1 MTLQP
6 KMASLETMSEEVSA
20 YKEKISPHLDELLRD
35 VTEELS
41 AEEITSVVASIKNTF
56 EGNFE
61 VQKEHDLYS
70 CLQLFT
76 RQGFLSD
83 QNLTLLERFVACKSS
98 KKEDI
103 KQRIEKFKLSRQVEV
118 TPRQE
123 LKGREADLQA
133 IMAKLAGE
141 PAIVNLYGSGGLGKT
156 TLAKEICLKWPGKSV
171 AVNLRGVTEMKD
183 VYFQVMLA
191 LDPQQTIIRYEE
203 NPVVEQ
209 LRKLMNESQSD
220 VLLLLDNA
228 DQLSGS
234 DHVKNLP
241 NTMLMGF
248 LKRVVDHMA
257 IEEKSRLKVLLT
269 SRTRFHGMSQ
279 DEQVQYHE
287 LKALEKGSSKEI
299 LQSAIGFSAEIPQM
313 EKLVELSKG
322 KPVVLQVIA
331 PILRQRIETAEK
343 LLVTIEQEVAMLES
357 QEKAIPSA
365 EHDIQESKAGDS
377 LSEEIDKEQLLC
389 FRKMFFLLPSD
400 TFRNSAVALSL
411 FCRPFSEEAA
421 ASILA
426 SDPSEAVILLEGLR
440 SRNVLS
446 VDPERTEVLYEF
458 HPLMRSFLESVG
470 NGPLFKQVY
479 AKAKD
484 RFCKLY
490 MTKMEGIAAMLDKDY
505 VSAFQQFDHDK
516 LNFQLAFDISFKSD
530 YLHVAREFRE
540 KIMVCY
546 LVEAMIDDNRQ
557 IRKIFK
563 SWAEGAEEDGKE
575 GKNTKLI
582 LPLEVVAASFCS
594 FHISFFVKER

>member
-6 KMASLETMSEEVSA
+6 KMASLETMGEEVSA
-20 YKEKISPHLDELLRD
+20 DKEKISPHLDELLRD

-41 AEEITSVVASIKNTF
+41 AEEITSVVASTKNTF

-103 KQRIEKFKLSRQVEV
+103 KQRIEKFKLSRQMEV

-171 AVNLRGVTEMKD
+171 AVDLRGVTKMKD

-209 LRKLMNESQSD
+209 LRKLMNKSQSD

-228 DQLSGS
+228 DQLSGDDGS
-234 DHVKNLP
+234 DRVKNLP

-269 SRTRFHGMSQ
+269 SRSRFHGMSQ

-331 PILRQRIETAEK
+331 PILRQRLETAEK

-357 QEKAIPSA
+357 QEEATPSA
-365 EHDIQESKAGDS
+365 EHDIQESEAGDS

-426 SDPSEAVILLEGLR
+426 VDPSETVILLEGLR

-446 VDPERTEVLYEF
+446 VDSERTEVLYEF

-470 NGPLFKQVY
+470 NGPVFKQVY

-484 RFCKLY
+484 RFRTLY
-490 MTKMEGIAAMLDKDY
+490 MTKMEDIAAMLDEDY
-505 VSAFQQFDHDK
+505 MSAFQQFDQDK
-516 LNFQLAFDISFKSD
+516 LNFQLAFDIPFKSG
-530 YLHVAREFRE
+530 YLHIAENKFQE
-540 KIMVCY
+540 TIMECY
-546 LVEAMIDDNRQ
+546 LVEAMVDDSRQ
-557 IRKIFK
+557 RRKILK
-563 SWAEGAEEDGKE
+563 SWVEGGEEDGKE
-575 GKNTKLI
+575 GRDN
-582 LPLEVVAASFCS
+582 
-594 FHISFFVKER
+594 